1 MDIQRK
7 TIVFLPDGMADEA
20 ISELNGRTPLQ
31 AAETP
36 GMDAIAKNGR
46 SGTLLTLPE
55 PFPTS
60 SDVANMSVLGCD
72 LATEYCGRGV
82 LEAASQG
89 IPLGPHDI
97 AFRCNLVSV
106 DARGDLIDF
115 AGGHLSQED
124 AESVIGYLNTHL
136 GTDVIRFYPGV
147 SYRNLLV
154 LSGSAFSEHVLC
166 EKPDDNA
173 GNPLA
178 EHLPV
183 VEIDSEAARTTLA
196 TVRRLMAEAL
206 QLLPRVM
213 VNKQAVAEGRLPANA
228 IWLWSPGRAGAM
240 RTLPDRYGVRGAVIS
255 AVDVIKG
262 LGRCL
267 GMDVIDVP
275 GATGYIDTN
284 YAGKA
289 AAAIE
294 AIKDHD
300 LVYVH
305 VEAIDEVSHARD
317 LELKL
322 QAIRDFDSKI
332 VVPVMQA
339 CGDTVTYAVLPDH
352 PVPLATGR
360 HTRTPVPLA
369 ICGPGIEPDVVQVFS
384 ETEALKGAFGAWI
397 GPDLMRYL
405 YPEKPGANC

>member
-1 MDIQRK
+1 MRIKVRRK
-7 TIVFLPDGMADEA
+7 TIVFLPDGMADA
-20 ISELNGRTPLQ
+20 SIPELGGRTPLQ

-36 GMDAIAKNGR
+36 GMDAIARKGR
-46 SGTLLTLPE
+46 SGTLMTLPE

-82 LEAASQG
+82 LEAISQG
-89 IPLGPHDI
+89 IRLGTNDI
-97 AFRCNLVSV
+97 VFRCNLVTV
-106 DARGDLIDF
+106 DDRGDLVDF
-115 AGGHLSQED
+115 SGGHLSQEH
-124 AESVIGYLNTHL
+124 AESLIGYLNTYL
-136 GTDVIRFYPGV
+136 GTDAIRFYPGV
-147 SYRNLLV
+147 SYRNLLI
-154 LSGSAFSEHVLC
+154 LSGEAFSEQVLC

-173 GNPLA
+173 GHSLA

-183 VEIDSEAARTTLA
+183 VEIDSKAARTTLA
-196 TVRRLMAEAL
+196 TVRRLIAEAM
-206 QLLPRVM
+206 QILPEAS

-240 RTLPDRYGVRGAVIS
+240 RTLAERYGVRSAVIS

-262 LGRCL
+262 LGRQL
-267 GMDVIDVP
+267 GMDVINVP
-275 GATGYIDTN
+275 DATGYVDTD

-294 AIKDHD
+294 AIKDYD

-317 LELKL
+317 LTLKL

-339 CGDTVTYAVLPDH
+339 CGDAITYAVLPDH
-352 PVPLATGR
+352 PVTLATGR
-360 HTRTPVPLA
+360 HTRKPVPVA
-369 ICGPGIEPDVVQVFS
+369 ICGPGIEPDDVQVYG
-384 ETEALKGAFGAWI
+384 EKEALQGKLGAWI
-397 GPDLMRYL
+397 GPDFMRYL
-405 YPEKPGANC
+405 YPKV

>member
-1 MDIQRK
+1 
-7 TIVFLPDGMADEA
+7 MADEPIA
-20 ISELNGRTPLQ
+20 ELGGLTPLQ
-31 AAETP
+31 STHTP
-36 GMDAIAKNGR
+36 GMDAIARQGR

-89 IPLGPHDI
+89 IRLGKNDI
-97 AFRCNLVSV
+97 AFRCNLVTI
-106 DARGDLIDF
+106 DERGDLLDF
-115 AGGHLSQED
+115 SGGHLSQSH
-124 AESVIGYLNTHL
+124 AESLVGYLNTHL
-136 GTDVIRFYPGV
+136 GTDAIRFYPGV
-147 SYRNLLV
+147 SYRNLLI
-154 LSGSAFSEHVLC
+154 LSGEAFSEQLLC
-166 EKPDDNA
+166 EKPDDNS
-173 GNPLA
+173 GNSLA

-183 VEIDSEAARTTLA
+183 AADDSETACTTLA
-196 TVRRLMAEAL
+196 TVRRLIAEAM
-206 QLLPRVM
+206 QILPEAS
-213 VNKQAVAEGRLPANA
+213 VNKQAIAEGRLPANA
-228 IWLWSPGRAGAM
+228 IWPWSPGRAGAM
-240 RTLPDRYGVRGAVIS
+240 RPMSERYGIRAAVIS

-262 LGRCL
+262 LGQCL
-267 GMDVIDVP
+267 GMTVIDVP

-300 LVYVH
+300 MVYVH

-317 LELKL
+317 LALKR
-322 QAIRDFDSKI
+322 QAIHDFDSKI

-339 CGDTVTYAVLPDH
+339 CGPTITYVVLPDH

-369 ICGPGIEPDVVQVFS
+369 IAGPGIEPDGVPIFDERQAP
-384 ETEALKGAFGAWI
+384 TGALGAWD

-405 YPEKPGANC
+405 YPGVK